1 MDWKDV
7 DMEKKL
13 LTYAGLQKLEAELHD
28 LKVVKRKAVAEK
40 IKEAREQG
48 DLSENAE
55 YDAAKDEQRD
65 IEARIEE
72 IENIL
77 KNVEV
82 IVEEEVDLD
91 KINVGCKVRLYD
103 CEFEEEVE
111 YRLVG
116 STEANSLEG
125 KISNE
130 SPLGMA
136 LIGQAAG
143 QEVKVETQSGV
154 IVYKILEIQRSN

>member
-1 MDWKDV
+1 MV
-7 DMEKKL
+7 
-13 LTYAGLQKLEAELHD
+13 
-28 LKVVKRKAVAEK
+28 
-40 IKEAREQG
+40 
-48 DLSENAE
+48 
-55 YDAAKDEQRD
+55 
-65 IEARIEE
+65 
-72 IENIL
+72 
-77 KNVEV
+77 
-82 IVEEEVDLD
+82 VEEEVDLD

-103 CEFEEEVE
+103 CDFEEEVE

-143 QEVKVETQSGV
+143 QEVQVETQAGV
-154 IVYKILEIQRSN
+154 ISYKILEIQRSN